1 MSFPLDDE
9 SAITGDRPVPAVPPQ
24 TMTTEATRSL
34 SFVIPVYNERETL
47 KTLHDRIATNAAA
60 LTDQYEIIFVD
71 DGSVDGSGEVLR
83 DICARDPHARLISLP
98 ANYGK
103 ATALD
108 FGFRHARSQVILTL
122 DADLQ
127 DDPEEISRF
136 LDKIREGY
144 DLVSGWRAIRRD
156 PWHKRLTSKAFNWVV
171 KTVAGL
177 PLHDFNCGFK
187 AYTRQ
192 TVENLSLYGEL
203 HRYIPVMVFNAGGR
217 VTEIQV
223 RHHPRRYGRS
233 KYGVWRLPKGF
244 LDLVTVIVT
253 TRYLKRPLH
262 FFGSIGLGSLVV
274 GGSML
279 AYLAVL
285 WVLGYGPIGNRP
297 LLLYGIL
304 LAIMGVQLFSL
315 GVLAE
320 LIIRLSHKGMTP
332 PTGEMVGFKDSNT
345 TEGPH

>member
-1 MSFPLDDE
+1 
-9 SAITGDRPVPAVPPQ
+9 
-24 TMTTEATRSL
+24 MTTQATDSL

-47 KTLHDRIATNAAA
+47 ETLHDRIAANAAA

-71 DGSVDGSGEVLR
+71 DGSTDGSGEVIR
-83 DICARDPHARLISLP
+83 AICASDPHTRLISLP

-144 DLVSGWRAIRRD
+144 DLVSGWKALRQDR
-156 PWHKRLTSKAFNWVV
+156 WHKRLTSKAFNWIV
-171 KTVAGL
+171 KTVSGL

-187 AYTRQ
+187 AYTRR

-203 HRYIPVMVFNAGGR
+203 HRYIPVIVFNAGGR
-217 VTEIQV
+217 VTEIPV

-233 KYGVWRLPKGF
+233 KYGPLRLLKGF
-244 LDLVTVIVT
+244 LDLITVIAT

-262 FFGSIGLGSLVV
+262 FFGSMGLGSLVI
-274 GGSML
+274 GGSIL
-279 AYLAVL
+279 AYLASL

-304 LAIMGVQLFSL
+304 LAIMGVQLISL

-320 LIIRLSHKGMTP
+320 LIIKLSHKSATP
-332 PTGEMVGFKDSNT
+332 PAPELVGFQESNT
-345 TEGPH
+345 TEVRH